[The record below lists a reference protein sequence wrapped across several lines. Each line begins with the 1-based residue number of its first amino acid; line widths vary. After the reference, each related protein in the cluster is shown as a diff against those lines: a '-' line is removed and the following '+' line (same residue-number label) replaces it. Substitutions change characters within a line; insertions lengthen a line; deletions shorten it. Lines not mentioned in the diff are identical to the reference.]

1 MTESVETMLNSEA
14 AQALISEGRRLQRGP
29 RQFVPFTGVDAVDR
43 QCNNLE
49 RHPHLFVLGCVC
61 DLQVKTETAW
71 QIPVRLADLAG
82 SARFSA
88 LEALPDR
95 RIRHLLKGPPA
106 LHRFPEQVARRIRGA
121 LTNLRDSYG
130 GNAARIWTGTPPSAE
145 VVYRFLQFDGVG
157 QKIAN
162 MAAGILARQFKIP
175 MSDYSSIDISVDRH
189 VRRVFERLHLVEPGA
204 PSEHLIFR
212 ARAIYPRFPGLLD
225 RPAFEL
231 GRTWCK
237 ERAPLCST
245 CPLSAVCPTA

>member
-1 MTESVETMLNSEA
+1 MLNSEA

-121 LTNLRDSYG
+121 LTNLRASYR
-130 GNAARIWTGTPPSAE
+130 GNAALIWTGTLPSAE
-145 VVYRFLQFDGVG
+145 VVYRFLQFD
-157 QKIAN
+157 
-162 MAAGILARQFKIP
+162 AG
-175 MSDYSSIDISVDRH
+175 DYSSIDISVDRH
-189 VRRVFERLHLVEPGA
+189 VRRVFERLNLVAPGA
-204 PSEHLIFR
+204 PNEHLIFR